1 MKKLMLI
8 VLLALV
14 MAPAVPALAAIDG
27 LAFKDTA
34 QEQRYRKLAAELRC
48 LVCQNQSLA
57 DSNADLARDLR
68 VELLRL
74 INEGRSDREI
84 TEYLVARYGDF
95 VRYKP
100 PFKATTWLLWFG
112 PLLILAI
119 AGIALARVVRE
130 KQKPVP
136 VEKLSTDDSARLNS
150 LLAKNQEGDS

>member
-1 MKKLMLI
+1 MKKLIPI
-8 VLLALV
+8 VLLAFMLV
-14 MAPAVPALAAIDG
+14 PTFPAFAAIDG
-27 LAFKDTA
+27 LTFKDTA
-34 QEQRYRKLAAELRC
+34 EEKRYRKLAEELRC

-74 INEGRSDREI
+74 INEGRSDQEI

-100 PFKATTWLLWFG
+100 PFKASTWLLWFG
-112 PLLILAI
+112 PLLILAL

-130 KQKPVP
+130 KQKPIP
-136 VEKLSTDDSARLNS
+136 PEKLSTDDSARLNS